1 MFDCL
6 NPPTGIRR
14 SPRLSPQL
22 HRPPG
27 HLRVDRVYPR
37 RTHSINIVFGSNC
50 RLQQRRLIQRL
61 IEHIFLILIPRILIL
76 HIVSKFE
83 FSLKITWRSISIFP
97 YILIDPCV
105 FLPFLLMHAP
115 QKPVIAR
122 NITRFSLRR
131 FDLHI
136 DRAGLSLHSARPALF
151 VSVAFAFRYG
161 FVPCGYLVK
170 CVQMVELGTELD
182 DRRQRSQV
190 QFI

>member
-22 HRPPG
+22 HRPPS
-27 HLRVDRVYPR
+27 HLRIDRVYPR

-61 IEHIFLILIPRILIL
+61 IEHIFLILIPRILI
-76 HIVSKFE
+76 
-83 FSLKITWRSISIFP
+83 
-97 YILIDPCV
+97 ILIDPCV

-136 DRAGLSLHSARPALF
+136 DRAGLSLHSAGPALF